1 MSSLRR
7 VRHRKRPG
15 SKTVFVHAYSRF
27 RFGQWE
33 SVISNFRSHS
43 GQMSFD
49 FWVEAKGYAERY
61 PFFIPFSANG
71 YLCRA
76 QSGATNMCTA

>member
-27 RFGQWE
+27 RFGRWE
-33 SVISNFRSHS
+33 SVISHFRSHP

-49 FWVEAKGYAERY
+49 F
-61 PFFIPFSANG
+61 
-71 YLCRA
+71 
-76 QSGATNMCTA
+76 

>member
-15 SKTVFVHAYSRF
+15 CKTVFEHAYSRF
-27 RFGQWE
+27 RFGQCE
-33 SVISNFRSHS
+33 SLISNFRSHP
-43 GQMSFD
+43 GRMSFD
-49 FWVEAKGYAERY
+49 FYVEAKGYAERC
-61 PFFIPFSANG
+61 PFFNFSAHG